1 MFHFTLHTIT
11 GPLCSN
17 GEQFEK
23 YVFSVAFVLKNWST
37 PRLKFSHC
45 FRYLVVKTKISTPHP
60 CMVLNRLRA
69 NMQSDVDL
77 MKTNDKWDAVGYGKR
92 QICEW
97 QVYLVV
103 SQTIKFSS
111 EHQGDGGP

>member
-1 MFHFTLHTIT
+1 
-11 GPLCSN
+11 
-17 GEQFEK
+17 
-23 YVFSVAFVLKNWST
+23 
-37 PRLKFSHC
+37 
-45 FRYLVVKTKISTPHP
+45 
-60 CMVLNRLRA
+60 
-69 NMQSDVDL
+69 